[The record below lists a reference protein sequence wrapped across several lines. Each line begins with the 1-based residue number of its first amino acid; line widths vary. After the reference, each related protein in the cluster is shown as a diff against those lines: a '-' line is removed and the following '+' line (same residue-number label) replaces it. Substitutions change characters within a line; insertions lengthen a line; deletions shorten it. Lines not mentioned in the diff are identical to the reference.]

1 MVDNFEII
9 KRLLTFENDGDCYY
23 VQLLR
28 RQSDDPMIDGI
39 PDPAYHGNMHSRSIK
54 DYFIT
59 SIEHLEHRKDDIIK
73 LCQTFNVRA
82 YIRLNKRNYKQ
93 ISLHMLKHIA
103 EQEISGQSFSS
114 PFHLV
119 ASAAGIANC
128 AGKDNKTWIV
138 DCDAE
143 HKPYLDKIEQIIF
156 ECEPYASSQAILM
169 PLPRIPSKSGVH
181 LIPHPFNSNSFEKS
195 WNQYVIENDIPA
207 AMPQFERDPEY
218 THFSL
223 TGKNLKRLDWFTDF
237 HEKRGAIMAIDFKDK
252 NKTIVHIKNDT
263 FVFDDFES
271 YWKSMCLA
279 YNFYLEKPDIHK
291 DNPCVLYCP

>member
-9 KRLLTFENDGDCYY
+9 KPLLTFENEGDCYY
-23 VQLLR
+23 LQLLR

-39 PDPAYHGNMHSRSIK
+39 PDPGYHGNMYRRSIK

-59 SIEHLEHRKDDIIK
+59 SIDNLEQRKSDIVK

-119 ASAAGIANC
+119 ASAAGLANC

-143 HKPYLDKIEQIIF
+143 HKPHLDKIEQLIF
-156 ECEPYASSQAILM
+156 ECEPYASSKAILM

-181 LIPHPFNSNSFEKS
+181 LIPHPFNCNTFEKL

-223 TGKNLKRLDWFTDF
+223 TGKNLKRIDLFTQYRDGS
-237 HEKRGAIMAIDFKDK
+237 GAVMSFDENDK
-252 NKTIVHIKNDT
+252 NKTIVHIKNDS
-263 FVFDDFES
+263 FAFDHFEK
-271 YWKSMCLA
+271 YWTRQCVEKCFL
-279 YNFYLEKPDIHK
+279 LEKPDIHK